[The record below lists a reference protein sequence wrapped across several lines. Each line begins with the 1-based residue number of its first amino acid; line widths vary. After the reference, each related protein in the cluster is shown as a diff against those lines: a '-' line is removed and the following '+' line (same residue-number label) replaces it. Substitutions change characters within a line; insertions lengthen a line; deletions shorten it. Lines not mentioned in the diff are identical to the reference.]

1 MAKNGFDDGLEI
13 IGYFTW
19 FWMFVF
25 SKNFRK
31 EWIEEFKSDNWLG
44 NFFSVIEA
52 ISSVLVGL
60 VGPLFLIYYFLLK

>member
-1 MAKNGFDDGLEI
+1 MAKNGFDDELEI

-25 SKNFRK
+25 SESFRK
-31 EWIEEFKSDNWLG
+31 TWLGEFKSDYWLG
-44 NFFSVIEA
+44 KIFNVIEA
-52 ISSVLVGL
+52 VSSILVGL